1 MQPLGSI
8 LTTTTASVVLIYHGE
23 TGGSHH
29 GIACRTLKPPQGTL
43 TQNGQKYF
51 FHPARGLIFLLYQKL
66 FQWFDFFHF
75 WP

>member
-29 GIACRTLKPPQGTL
+29 GIACRTLKPPQGKL

-51 FHPARGLIFLLYQKL
+51 LHPARGV
-66 FQWFDFFHF
+66 DFFIV
-75 WP
+75 PKIVSKV

>member
-29 GIACRTLKPPQGTL
+29 GIACRTLKPPQGKL
-43 TQNGQKYF
+43 TQNGQKNISIPREKYF
-51 FHPARGLIFLLYQKL
+51 LEAYECDLTEIFLGRI
-66 FQWFDFFHF
+66 
-75 WP
+75 